1 MDVIRTAEGL
11 IPRLAAC
18 RKIAGAALCETGCAL
33 ACFLCLALLASGG
46 PGSSEAPLK
55 PVRVCDILGDLSA
68 RDGKVVAVLGRFSFR
83 ENGRFLSEDGCERT
97 LTAGDSAWPNALR
110 VVFDPKAAPALPPR
124 LELDAADVYQPLK
137 LVRQRTA
144 LGKFRFG
151 SVDYD
156 RWAVVFGRIEVSG
169 AIRTGSK
176 PAAARNTAFEP
187 APAQIVC
194 GGESA
199 VLVIADPER

>member
-1 MDVIRTAEGL
+1 MNVIRTDEGP

-18 RKIAGAALCETGCAL
+18 RRIRGTALCQAGCAL
-33 ACFLCLALLASGG
+33 VRFLGLALLASGG

-55 PVRVCDILGDLSA
+55 PVRVCEVLADLSA

-83 ENGRFLSEDGCERT
+83 EHGRFLSEDGCERT
-97 LTAGDSAWPNALR
+97 LAAGDSAWPNALR
-110 VVFDPKAAPALPPR
+110 VIFDPKSAPALPPR

-156 RWAVVFGRIEVSG
+156 RWAVVFGRIEVGG
-169 AIRTGSK
+169 AVKTGPK
-176 PAAARNTAFEP
+176 PA

-199 VLVIADPER
+199 VLVIADPDR

>member
-1 MDVIRTAEGL
+1 MSLEQACSGIR
-11 IPRLAAC
+11 
-18 RKIAGAALCETGCAL
+18 GAALREAGCAL
-33 ACFLCLALLASGG
+33 VRFLCLALLASGG

-55 PVRVCDILGDLSA
+55 PVRVCDVLGDLSA

-97 LTAGDSAWPNALR
+97 LAAGDSAWPNALR

-124 LELDAADVYQPLK
+124 LELEAADVYPPLK
-137 LVRQRTA
+137 LIRQRTA

-151 SVDYD
+151 SVGYD

-169 AIRTGSK
+169 AVKAGSK
-176 PAAARNTAFEP
+176 PAAARNAAFES

-194 GGESA
+194 GGEGA